1 MWDCQVCGKESGTVV
16 ARPKRRRKVRREEV
30 GKEEG
35 VGGGE
40 MKGAGTGSGGTTNV
54 VVGSEVAKAVGVKKK
69 RGKVKG
75 GQLAALLAKKK
86 EGEKKGFGLM
96 DLMQLG

>member
-1 MWDCQVCGKESGTVV
+1 M
-16 ARPKRRRKVRREEV
+16 RREEV
-30 GKEEG
+30 GKGEEG
-35 VGGGE
+35 VVGGRGME
-40 MKGAGTGSGGTTNV
+40 GIVGAGAGSSGTANV
-54 VVGSEVAKAVGVKKK
+54 VVGSDVAKAVGVKKK

-86 EGEKKGFGLM
+86 EGEKKEFGLM